1 MKFRLNEDRELYEE
15 FPITEPLLEKGD
27 GGMGNTTQ
35 VICDL
40 LDIVGCQ
47 GITVKSASDYVLHH
61 KNGNHRDN
69 RIYNLVLVPKN
80 NNLHGIAHGDARRQT
95 NPNTKRNQTGTPMAA
110 SYTKVLDSHLMGT
123 DAIDV
128 YASLYSGSIVYY

>member
-47 GITVKSASDYVLHH
+47 GRSNAIPMFAKEELQDFAKDFAKSTVLC
-61 KNGNHRDN
+61 
-69 RIYNLVLVPKN
+69 
-80 NNLHGIAHGDARRQT
+80 
-95 NPNTKRNQTGTPMAA
+95 
-110 SYTKVLDSHLMGT
+110 
-123 DAIDV
+123 AIPW
-128 YASLYSGSIVYY
+128 